1 MDAIGSTVS
10 ITTYAD
16 ALPTATRVDP
26 TTKLLV
32 LYDSSTSC
40 TRKMAAIIAQG
51 CAQIGGAV
59 EVRLRCVP
67 GSVNHW
73 DKPGCRGEG
82 GSDGVVAT
90 FADVGWAD
98 GIACGTP
105 TNLGCVSWRMK
116 KFWDDLSQSGL
127 WAAIDGKV
135 GVSFSSQGGDGG
147 GGELVC
153 MAMNHILLNFGFAVI
168 GVTDYVSFKKTLH
181 YGAVCAKVCVR
192 ARALSPPMS
201 RRALRRLCN
210 PKKLVRVTNLRTRAP
225 LGVSLCGP
233 PLCGLPA
240 GAARRLGRHGVPPLG
255 HALGRVH
262 GVRGAGAARLPPA
275 QGVQGERLGPLG
287 LPGHPAARR
296 RPQRARGPEPK
307 AARPRGASS
316 CDAQG
321 PAQRRGR
328 GHARAQKPSPANA
341 GCRQGGRGGGRAG
354 RGRYRRG
361 PVVTQE
367 KVKVELARPE
377 AVNKKVP
384 GSSFPKTQTST

>member
-192 ARALSPPMS
+192 AVCAAYVSTRAAAALQPQKARSSNQPSNTRASWRLLVRTPLVRTSRRRRATTWTPWRAAAWARAWPSTRRTRCRGGKTATRSRRPRRTTWPAGATRAS
-201 RRALRRLCN
+201 RRATPT
-210 PKKLVRVTNLRTRAP
+210 PK
-225 LGVSLCGP
+225 
-233 PLCGLPA
+233 
-240 GAARRLGRHGVPPLG
+240 
-255 HALGRVH
+255 
-262 GVRGAGAARLPPA
+262 
-275 QGVQGERLGPLG
+275 
-287 LPGHPAARR
+287 
-296 RPQRARGPEPK
+296 
-307 AARPRGASS
+307 SS
-316 CDAQG
+316 W
-321 PAQRRGR
+321 P
-328 GHARAQKPSPANA
+328 
-341 GCRQGGRGGGRAG
+341 
-354 RGRYRRG
+354 
-361 PVVTQE
+361 
-367 KVKVELARPE
+367 
-377 AVNKKVP
+377 
-384 GSSFPKTQTST
+384 